1 MKTLVENLGL
11 VLVAKTIKG
20 TSFVGIKNYEN
31 KQGEVSNQ
39 TIVAGITYENCLV
52 NDFKVLQEKQNEV
65 IETLLAKKVL
75 KKNNKVIELTNELVE
90 SAYKNVYTSLEKRLS
105 SEEIKEALRQQNDK
119 TIALSDAQKNA
130 YTHITKGVKVNKET
144 NEIHVFGLV
153 VRKQVLVSIEYK
165 ETNSRDLTIVQNE
178 IKKLCEFKQDKYRN
192 FIFDKGQVNLQG
204 VTI

>member
-20 TSFVGIKNYEN
+20 TSYVGIRNYEN

-39 TIVAGITYENCLV
+39 TIIAGITYENCLL
-52 NDFKVLQEKQNEV
+52 NDFKVLQENQNKIFEV
-65 IETLLAKKVL
+65 LGKDHE
-75 KKNNKVIELTNELVE
+75 NELIE
-90 SAYKNVYTSLEKRLS
+90 KAYKNLYDSLEKRLS

-119 TIALSDAQKNA
+119 TIMLSDAQKDA
-130 YTHITKGVKVNKET
+130 YVHITKGIKVNKET
-144 NEIHVFGLV
+144 NQIHVFGLV
-153 VRKQVLVSIEYK
+153 QRKTVLKAIEYK
-165 ETNSRDLTIVQNE
+165 QTKSRELTIVQNK

-192 FIFDKGQVNLQG
+192 FIFDKAEVKLQG